1 MALTEN
7 QSKITVLSFQRMRR
21 LRLAPIE
28 EICFQVLTQLCG
40 VYHQPRIAMEVMNEM
55 ALMGMTPNA
64 VTHGY
69 YNKAVLESKWPEPQ
83 EPSKALKTWQHLSLV
98 LEVVRRFRQ
107 CGREA
112 QTVDSFARERMQ
124 NKLQQ
129 QKTLNGGSKSELDN
143 VSRSS
148 QDSSVS
154 RQSSSNQNEPNKKVA
169 LLPTNRKISAPATL
183 VTLDNCSEEFVTGT
197 GNKDLKPTVV
207 LDQSEVNGSNSDTP
221 ATGTK
226 GIPRYDRGKFSNLL
240 GKVVC
245 KKKPSDLL
253 SKTVIFNNE

>member
-1 MALTEN
+1 
-7 QSKITVLSFQRMRR
+7 MRR

-154 RQSSSNQNEPNKKVA
+154 RQSSNQNEPNKKP

-183 VTLDNCSEEFVTGT
+183 VTLENCNEEFVTGT
-197 GNKDLKPTVV
+197 GNKDSRPTVV

-245 KKKPSDLL
+245 KKTPVIYSLKL
-253 SKTVIFNNE
+253 SYSIMSNEPRTPE